1 MGEDKSAEEERYMVK
16 GEDGQAREGNLCSSD
31 LYGLQCGE
39 TKAEKILHPSLF
51 PERELS
57 SATCMRAGFHVL
69 YGLQWVRILLVEGT
83 STLAGLN
90 TVIHSANKH

>member
-51 PERELS
+51 PERAVLS
-57 SATCMRAGFHVL
+57 NLHES
-69 YGLQWVRILLVEGT
+69 WVSCTIWF
-83 STLAGLN
+83 
-90 TVIHSANKH
+90 TVGEDSFGRGCLHSGWSQYSHSFS